1 MLTPLMVATLLATS
15 PEARP
20 TVQSALASLHRVVHF
35 ERVAISPDG
44 QRVAWVEAVPTPD
57 GPSGTLRIVQV
68 SDRSGSKAT
77 RLTAGKNGAFSQ
89 EDEPVFSPDG
99 QKLAFLSDAEHSGQS
114 QLYVADLGSGA
125 IRQLT
130 QATGHLAAPAWS
142 PDAKALSVLYLEGA
156 VDALGPLGPSA
167 RETGV
172 IEEVVHEQ
180 RVAIVSTDGGPLL
193 PISPADLFIYEYAW
207 SPDGTQFVATG
218 AHGVGDDNWWLAEL
232 FLIPRT
238 PGKAVLLHHPSL
250 QLCEPTWSPEG
261 TRVAFIEGLMSDAGA
276 NGGDVFVVPIAGG
289 ARARN
294 VTSGMHAS
302 ATELN
307 WTAAGGLVAAA
318 VMGGDAAFV
327 RVDSEHANA
336 PKTLWRASES
346 VTRHWGVSAAFD
358 RDGRTTAVIRS
369 SGLQAPDVFA
379 GPIGSWARISTAN
392 RDVRSPAT
400 VVKNLTW
407 SSEGRSVQG
416 WLLLP
421 SPDGGSGAVPLVV
434 WVHGGPAS
442 VVTNDFDPDVLL
454 MITQGYAVFEPN
466 PRGSFGQGESFTRAN
481 VKDFGRGDLRDIL
494 SGVNRAVATEG
505 VDGTRVGIIGHSYGG
520 YMVMF
525 AVTQTARFKAAIASA
540 GIANWQSYYGENK
553 IDQWMLPYFGASVY
567 ANPAVYARSSPMTF
581 ITHVTT
587 PTLVLVG
594 ERDAECPAPQSYEFW
609 HALKTLGVPNQ
620 LVVYA
625 DEGHHFRSPEHVLDR
640 VQREVGWFDRYL
652 KGTVLQPSR

>member
-1 MLTPLMVATLLATS
+1 MLTPLMVATLLSTS
-15 PEARP
+15 PETRP
-20 TVQSALASLHRVVHF
+20 TVQSALAGLHAVVHF

-57 GPSGTLRIVQV
+57 GPSGTLRIIKV
-68 SDRSGSKAT
+68 SDRTGT
-77 RLTAGKNGAFSQ
+77 QVQRLTAGKDGAFSQ
-89 EDEPVFSPDG
+89 EDEPAFSPDG
-99 QKLAFLSDAEHSGQS
+99 QELAFLSDAEHSGQP
-114 QLYVADLGSGA
+114 QLYVADLKNRA
-125 IRQLT
+125 IRKLT
-130 QATGHLAAPAWS
+130 QATGQLSAPAWS

-172 IEEVVHEQ
+172 IEDVVHEQ
-180 RVAIVSTDGGPLL
+180 RIATVSAEGGQLL

-218 AHGVGDDNWWLAEL
+218 AHGVGDNNWWLAEL
-232 FLIPRT
+232 FLIPKKS
-238 PGKAVLLHHPSL
+238 GQAALLHHPTL
-250 QLCEPTWSPEG
+250 QLCEPTWSPDG

-276 NGGDVFVVPIAGG
+276 NGGDVFVMSLAGG

-294 VTSGMHAS
+294 VTAGMRAS
-302 ATELN
+302 ATELS

-318 VMGGDAAFV
+318 AMEGDAAFL
-327 RVDSEHANA
+327 RVDSEHGSA

-358 RDGRTTAVIRS
+358 GDGQTSAVIRS
-369 SGLQAPDVFA
+369 SALQAPDIFA
-379 GPIGSWARISTAN
+379 GPIGSWTRISTAN
-392 RDVRSPAT
+392 RDVRSPAAA
-400 VVKNLTW
+400 VKNLTW
-407 SSEGRSVQG
+407 SSDGRSVQG

-421 SPDGGSGAVPLVV
+421 SFDGGKGTAPLIV

-442 VVTNDFDPDVLL
+442 VVTNEFDPDVLL
-454 MITQGYAVFEPN
+454 MVTQGYAVFQPN

-481 VKDFGRGDLRDIL
+481 VKDFGHGDLRDIL
-494 SGVNRAVATEG
+494 SGVNRAAATEG

-540 GIANWQSYYGENK
+540 GIANWMSYYGENK
-553 IDQWMLPYFGASVY
+553 IDQWMLPYFGSSVY
-567 ANPAVYARSSPMTF
+567 ADPAVYARSAPMTF
-581 ITHVTT
+581 ITHTTT

-609 HALKTLGVPNQ
+609 HALKTLGVPTQ

-625 DEGHHFRSPEHVLDR
+625 DEGHHFRSPDHVLDR
-640 VQREVGWFDRYL
+640 VQREVAWFDRYL
-652 KGTVLQPSR
+652 KGTILQPSR